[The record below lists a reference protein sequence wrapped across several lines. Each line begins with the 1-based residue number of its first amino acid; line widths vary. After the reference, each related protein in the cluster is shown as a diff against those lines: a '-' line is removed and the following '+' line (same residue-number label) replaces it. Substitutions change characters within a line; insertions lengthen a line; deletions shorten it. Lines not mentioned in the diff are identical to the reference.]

1 MYSFAKYKNHYKE
14 MLRLAF
20 PIIISQLGYILVQ
33 FADNVMVGQYGGDDP
48 LPLAAVSFGVMT
60 SLIFFLAGQ
69 GLTLGLTPL
78 IGELYKK
85 KNKQH
90 SYITKLIKNYNDEFF
105 TSISITIIKYFKSYY
120 PR

>member
-1 MYSFAKYKNHYKE
+1 MSYRFTTYKPHYASILK
-14 MLRLAF
+14 LSL
-20 PIIISQLGYILVQ
+20 PIVISQLGYILVQ

-78 IGELYKK
+78 IVCA
-85 KNKQH
+85 
-90 SYITKLIKNYNDEFF
+90 
-105 TSISITIIKYFKSYY
+105 
-120 PR
+120 R